1 MADVVLKLPIRG
13 GEEAQLFG
21 NFLNRFM
28 ESRSFEA
35 ERMAETSDAPY
46 LMVRSDPGLA
56 EDVKVVIFQE
66 RSAASAFSSG
76 CAKARSERRWLR
88 SA

>member
-1 MADVVLKLPIRG
+1 MADVVLKLPIRE

-21 NFLNRFM
+21 SYLNRFM
-28 ESRSFEA
+28 ESRSSEA
-35 ERMAETSDAPY
+35 ERMAPFSDAPY
-46 LMVRSDPGLA
+46 LMIRSDPGLT
-56 EDVKVVIFQE
+56 EDMKVLIFQE

-76 CAKARSERRWLR
+76 WAKARNERRMLR